1 MLLQERP
8 EKDPPQGCRCCG
20 DEDRRMEFMAFRSK
34 LGWALINNEFK
45 RNEELQ
51 ETRSKKRKKVE
62 THHLETAPKYA
73 RKWLGSR
80 WDKSCK
86 QEYQQDQCKGKR
98 RCGKKCKL
106 SVNAV
111 FGIGYAGRVMLIML

>member
-1 MLLQERP
+1 MEHVFSNIRELNLVNTRLNYRILLSACAIKRVLLYITEVNCYLAFRYFVWDEER
-8 EKDPPQGCRCCG
+8 KMD
-20 DEDRRMEFMAFRSK
+20 FMAFRSK

-45 RNEELQ
+45 RNEESQ

-86 QEYQQDQCKGKR
+86 QEYQ
-98 RCGKKCKL
+98 
-106 SVNAV
+106 
-111 FGIGYAGRVMLIML
+111 